1 MDERLELIESALDR
15 VLPRATERPETLSAA
30 MRWAVEGG
38 GKRIR
43 PQICLAA
50 AEAVGGTAEDALM
63 PACAVELLHSY
74 TLIHDDLPAMDN
86 DAERRGKA
94 SVWAKFGEANA
105 ILAGDALQALAFAT
119 AARSPRN
126 VAAIVAELGRR
137 GVGVV
142 QGQIEDLVVQSSR
155 FKVPG
160 SEFKVPGSRFQGTER
175 ESSFEPGTRN
185 LDPETL
191 NFEPGTLSYVYEH
204 KTADLF
210 MAAACMGALAGGG
223 TSEQVEKLRVFAL
236 NLGFAFQYEDDLLDD
251 DSPVSREETERRV
264 RDYTAKAVAA
274 LEGLPGPV
282 EFLTRLANRLV
293 SRKN

>member
-1 MDERLELIESALDR
+1 MDGRLELIESALDR
-15 VLPRATERPETLSAA
+15 VLPQATERPEVLSAA

-50 AEAVGGTAEDALM
+50 AEAVGGTVEDALM

-86 DAERRGKA
+86 DVERRGKA

-105 ILAGDALQALAFAT
+105 ILAGDALQALAFQT

-142 QGQIEDLVVQSSR
+142 QGQVEDLALSTLSTSS
-155 FKVPG
+155 
-160 SEFKVPGSRFQGTER
+160 
-175 ESSFEPGTRN
+175 
-185 LDPETL
+185 
-191 NFEPGTLSYVYEH
+191 TLSYVYEH

-223 TSEQVEKLRVFAL
+223 TPEQVEKLRVFAL

>member
-1 MDERLELIESALDR
+1 MDGRLELIESALDR
-15 VLPRATERPETLSAA
+15 VLPQATERPTTLSAA

-50 AEAVGGTAEDALM
+50 AEAVGGLAEDALM
-63 PACAVELLHSY
+63 PACAIELLHSY

-86 DAERRGKA
+86 DVERRGKA

-119 AARSPRN
+119 AVRSPRN
-126 VAAIVAELGRR
+126 AAAIVAELGRR

-142 QGQIEDLVVQSSR
+142 QGQVEDLVVQ
-155 FKVPG
+155 G
-160 SEFKVPGSRFQGTER
+160 SKFQVPGSRIKGTER
-175 ESSFEPGTRN
+175 EHSVKSG
-185 LDPETL
+185 TL
-191 NFEPGTLSYVYEH
+191 NLEPGTLSYVYEH

-210 MAAACMGALAGGG
+210 LAAACMGALAGGG
-223 TSEQVEKLRVFAL
+223 TPEQVERLRVFAL

-264 RDYTAKAVAA
+264 RDYTTRAVAA

-282 EFLTRLANRLV
+282 EFLANLAKRLV

>member
-1 MDERLELIESALDR
+1 MDGRLELIESALDR
-15 VLPRATERPETLSAA
+15 VLPQATERPTTLSAA

-50 AEAVGGTAEDALM
+50 AEAVGGLAEDALM
-63 PACAVELLHSY
+63 PACAIELLHSY
-74 TLIHDDLPAMDN
+74 TLVHDDLPSMDN
-86 DAERRGKA
+86 DVERRGKA

-119 AARSPRN
+119 AVRSPRN
-126 VAAIVAELGRR
+126 AAAIVAELGRR

-142 QGQIEDLVVQSSR
+142 QGQVEDLVVQSSK
-155 FKVPG
+155 FQ
-160 SEFKVPGSRFQGTER
+160 VPGSRIKGTER
-175 ESSFEPGTRN
+175 EHSVKSG
-185 LDPETL
+185 TL
-191 NFEPGTLSYVYEH
+191 NLEPGTLSYVYEH

-210 MAAACMGALAGGG
+210 LAAACMGALAGGG
-223 TSEQVEKLRVFAL
+223 TPEQVERLRVFAL

-264 RDYTAKAVAA
+264 RDYTTRAVAA

-282 EFLTRLANRLV
+282 EFLANLAKRLV

>member
-1 MDERLELIESALDR
+1 MDGRLELIESALDR
-15 VLPRATERPETLSAA
+15 VLPQATERPTTLSAA

-50 AEAVGGTAEDALM
+50 AEAVGGLAEDALM
-63 PACAVELLHSY
+63 PACAIELLHSY

-86 DAERRGKA
+86 DVERRGKA

-119 AARSPRN
+119 AVRSPRN
-126 VAAIVAELGRR
+126 AAAIVAELGRR

-142 QGQIEDLVVQSSR
+142 QGQVEDLVVQSSK
-155 FKVPG
+155 FQVQ
-160 SEFKVPGSRFQGTER
+160 SSRIKGTER
-175 ESSFEPGTRN
+175 EYSVKSG
-185 LDPETL
+185 TL
-191 NFEPGTLSYVYEH
+191 NLEPGTLSYVYEH

-210 MAAACMGALAGGG
+210 LAAACMGALAGGG
-223 TSEQVEKLRVFAL
+223 TPEQVERLRVFAR

-264 RDYTAKAVAA
+264 RDYTTRALAA

-282 EFLTRLANRLV
+282 EFLANLAKRLV

>member
-1 MDERLELIESALDR
+1 MESALDR
-15 VLPRATERPETLSAA
+15 VLPQATERPTTLSAA

-50 AEAVGGTAEDALM
+50 AEAVGGLAEDALM
-63 PACAVELLHSY
+63 PACAIELLHSY

-86 DAERRGKA
+86 DVERRGKA

-119 AARSPRN
+119 AVRSPRN
-126 VAAIVAELGRR
+126 AAAIVAELGRR

-142 QGQIEDLVVQSSR
+142 QGQVEDLVVQSSK
-155 FKVPG
+155 FQVPG
-160 SEFKVPGSRFQGTER
+160 PRIKGTER
-175 ESSFEPGTRN
+175 EYSVKSG
-185 LDPETL
+185 TL
-191 NFEPGTLSYVYEH
+191 NLEPGTLSYVYEH

-210 MAAACMGALAGGG
+210 LAAACMGALAGGG
-223 TSEQVEKLRVFAL
+223 TPEQVERLRVFAL

-264 RDYTAKAVAA
+264 RDYTTRAVAA

-282 EFLTRLANRLV
+282 EFLANLAKRLV

>member
-1 MDERLELIESALDR
+1 MDGRLELIESALDR
-15 VLPRATERPETLSAA
+15 VLPQATERPTTLSAA

-50 AEAVGGTAEDALM
+50 AEAVGGLAEDALM
-63 PACAVELLHSY
+63 PACAIELLHSY

-86 DAERRGKA
+86 DVERRGKA

-119 AARSPRN
+119 AVRSPRN
-126 VAAIVAELGRR
+126 AAAIVAELGSR
-137 GVGVV
+137 GLGVV
-142 QGQIEDLVVQSSR
+142 QGQVEDLVVESSK
-155 FKVPG
+155 FQ
-160 SEFKVPGSRFQGTER
+160 VPGSRIKGTER
-175 ESSFEPGTRN
+175 EHSVKSG
-185 LDPETL
+185 TL
-191 NFEPGTLSYVYEH
+191 NLEPGTLSYVYEH

-210 MAAACMGALAGGG
+210 LAAACMGALAGGG
-223 TSEQVEKLRVFAL
+223 TPEQVERLRVFAL

-264 RDYTAKAVAA
+264 RDYTTRAVAA

-282 EFLTRLANRLV
+282 EFLANLAKRLV

>member
-1 MDERLELIESALDR
+1 MDGRLELIESALDR
-15 VLPRATERPETLSAA
+15 VLPQATERPTTLSAA

-50 AEAVGGTAEDALM
+50 AEAVGGLAEDALM
-63 PACAVELLHSY
+63 PACAIELLHSY

-86 DAERRGKA
+86 DVERRGKA

-119 AARSPRN
+119 AVRSPRN
-126 VAAIVAELGRR
+126 AAAIVAELGRR

-142 QGQIEDLVVQSSR
+142 QGQVEDLVVQSSK
-155 FKVPG
+155 FQ
-160 SEFKVPGSRFQGTER
+160 VPGSRIKGTES
-175 ESSFEPGTRN
+175 EHSVKSG
-185 LDPETL
+185 TL
-191 NFEPGTLSYVYEH
+191 NLEPGTLSYVYEH

-210 MAAACMGALAGGG
+210 VAAACMGALAGGG
-223 TSEQVEKLRVFAL
+223 TPEQVERLRVFAL

-264 RDYTAKAVAA
+264 RDYTTRAVAA

-282 EFLTRLANRLV
+282 EFLANLAKRLV

>member
-1 MDERLELIESALDR
+1 MDGRLELIESALDR
-15 VLPRATERPETLSAA
+15 VLPQATERPTTLSAA

-50 AEAVGGTAEDALM
+50 AEAVGGLAEDALM
-63 PACAVELLHSY
+63 PACAIELLHSY

-86 DAERRGKA
+86 DVERRGKA

-119 AARSPRN
+119 AVRSPRN
-126 VAAIVAELGRR
+126 AAAIVAELGRR

-142 QGQIEDLVVQSSR
+142 QGQVEDLVVQSSK
-155 FKVPG
+155 FQVPD
-160 SEFKVPGSRFQGTER
+160 SRIKGTES
-175 ESSFEPGTRN
+175 EHSVKSG
-185 LDPETL
+185 TL
-191 NFEPGTLSYVYEH
+191 NLEPRTLSYVYEH

-210 MAAACMGALAGGG
+210 LAAACMGALAGGG
-223 TSEQVEKLRVFAL
+223 TPEQVERLRVFAL

-264 RDYTAKAVAA
+264 RDYTTRAVAA

-282 EFLTRLANRLV
+282 EFLANLAKRLV

>member
-1 MDERLELIESALDR
+1 MDGRLELIESALDR
-15 VLPRATERPETLSAA
+15 VLPQATERPTTLSAA

-50 AEAVGGTAEDALM
+50 AEAVGGLAEDALM
-63 PACAVELLHSY
+63 PACAIELLHSY

-86 DAERRGKA
+86 DVERRGKA

-119 AARSPRN
+119 AVRSPRN
-126 VAAIVAELGRR
+126 AAAIVAELGRR

-142 QGQIEDLVVQSSR
+142 QGQVEDLVVQSSK
-155 FKVPG
+155 FQVPD
-160 SEFKVPGSRFQGTER
+160 SRIKGTES
-175 ESSFEPGTRN
+175 EHSVKSG
-185 LDPETL
+185 TL
-191 NFEPGTLSYVYEH
+191 NLEPGTLSYVYEH

-210 MAAACMGALAGGG
+210 LAAACMGALAGGG
-223 TSEQVEKLRVFAL
+223 TPEQVERLRVFAL

-264 RDYTAKAVAA
+264 RDYTTRAVAA

-282 EFLTRLANRLV
+282 EFLANLAKRLV

>member
-1 MDERLELIESALDR
+1 MDGRLELIESALDR
-15 VLPRATERPETLSAA
+15 VLPQATERPTTLSAA

-50 AEAVGGTAEDALM
+50 AEAVGGLAVDALM
-63 PACAVELLHSY
+63 PACAIELLHSY
-74 TLIHDDLPAMDN
+74 TLVHDDLPSMDN
-86 DAERRGKA
+86 DVERRGKA

-119 AARSPRN
+119 AVRSPRN
-126 VAAIVAELGRR
+126 AAAIVAELGRR

-142 QGQIEDLVVQSSR
+142 QGQVEDLVVQSSK
-155 FKVPG
+155 FQ
-160 SEFKVPGSRFQGTER
+160 VPGSRIKGTER
-175 ESSFEPGTRN
+175 EYPVKSG
-185 LDPETL
+185 TL
-191 NFEPGTLSYVYEH
+191 NLEPGTLSYVYEH

-210 MAAACMGALAGGG
+210 LAAACMGALAGGG
-223 TSEQVEKLRVFAL
+223 TPEQVERLRVFAL

-264 RDYTAKAVAA
+264 RDYTTRAVAA

-282 EFLTRLANRLV
+282 EFLANLAKRLV

>member
-1 MDERLELIESALDR
+1 MDGRLELIESALDR
-15 VLPRATERPETLSAA
+15 VLPQATERPTTLSAA

-50 AEAVGGTAEDALM
+50 AEAVGGLAEDALM
-63 PACAVELLHSY
+63 PACAIELLHSY

-86 DAERRGKA
+86 DVERRGKA

-119 AARSPRN
+119 AVRSPRN
-126 VAAIVAELGRR
+126 AAAIVAELGRR

-142 QGQIEDLVVQSSR
+142 QGQVEDLVVQSSK
-155 FKVPG
+155 FQVPD
-160 SEFKVPGSRFQGTER
+160 SRIKGTER
-175 ESSFEPGTRN
+175 EYSVKSG
-185 LDPETL
+185 TL
-191 NFEPGTLSYVYEH
+191 NLEPGTLSYVYEH

-210 MAAACMGALAGGG
+210 LAAACMGALAGGG
-223 TSEQVEKLRVFAL
+223 TPEQVERLRVFAL

-264 RDYTAKAVAA
+264 RDYTTRAVAA

-282 EFLTRLANRLV
+282 EFLANLAKRLV

>member
-1 MDERLELIESALDR
+1 MDGRLELIESALDR
-15 VLPRATERPETLSAA
+15 VLPQATERPTTLSVA

-50 AEAVGGTAEDALM
+50 AEAVGGLAEDALM
-63 PACAVELLHSY
+63 PACAIELLHSY

-86 DAERRGKA
+86 DVERRGKA

-119 AARSPRN
+119 AVRSPRN
-126 VAAIVAELGRR
+126 AAAIVAELGRR

-142 QGQIEDLVVQSSR
+142 QGQVEDLVVQSSK
-155 FKVPG
+155 FQVPG
-160 SEFKVPGSRFQGTER
+160 PRIKGTER
-175 ESSFEPGTRN
+175 EYSVKSG
-185 LDPETL
+185 TL
-191 NFEPGTLSYVYEH
+191 NLEPGTLSYVYEH

-210 MAAACMGALAGGG
+210 LAAACMGALAGGG
-223 TSEQVEKLRVFAL
+223 TPEQVERLRVFAL

-264 RDYTAKAVAA
+264 RDYTTRAVAA

-282 EFLTRLANRLV
+282 EFLANLAKRLV

>member
-1 MDERLELIESALDR
+1 MDGRLELIESALDR
-15 VLPRATERPETLSAA
+15 VLPQATERPTTLSAA

-50 AEAVGGTAEDALM
+50 AEAVGGLAEDALM
-63 PACAVELLHSY
+63 PACAIELLHSY

-86 DAERRGKA
+86 DVERRGKA

-119 AARSPRN
+119 AVRSPRN
-126 VAAIVAELGRR
+126 AAAIVAELGRR

-142 QGQIEDLVVQSSR
+142 QGQVEDLVVQSSK
-155 FKVPG
+155 FQ
-160 SEFKVPGSRFQGTER
+160 VPGSRIKGTER
-175 ESSFEPGTRN
+175 EHSVKSG
-185 LDPETL
+185 TL
-191 NFEPGTLSYVYEH
+191 NLEPGTLSYVYEH

-210 MAAACMGALAGGG
+210 LAAACMGALAGGG
-223 TSEQVEKLRVFAL
+223 TPEQVERLRVFAL

-264 RDYTAKAVAA
+264 RDYTTRAVAA

-282 EFLTRLANRLV
+282 EFLANLAKRLV

>member
-1 MDERLELIESALDR
+1 MDGRLELIESALDR
-15 VLPRATERPETLSAA
+15 VLPQATERPTTLSAA

-50 AEAVGGTAEDALM
+50 AEAVGGLAEDALM
-63 PACAVELLHSY
+63 PACAIELLHSY
-74 TLIHDDLPAMDN
+74 TLIHDDLPSMDN
-86 DAERRGKA
+86 DVERRGKA

-119 AARSPRN
+119 AVRSPRN
-126 VAAIVAELGRR
+126 AAAIVAELGRR

-142 QGQIEDLVVQSSR
+142 QGQVEDLVVQSSK
-155 FKVPG
+155 FQ
-160 SEFKVPGSRFQGTER
+160 VPGSRIKGTER
-175 ESSFEPGTRN
+175 EHSVKSG
-185 LDPETL
+185 TL
-191 NFEPGTLSYVYEH
+191 NLEPGTLSYVYEH

-210 MAAACMGALAGGG
+210 LAAACMGALAGGG
-223 TSEQVEKLRVFAL
+223 TPEQVERLRVFAL

-264 RDYTAKAVAA
+264 RDYTTRAVAA

-282 EFLTRLANRLV
+282 EFLANLAKRLV

>member
-1 MDERLELIESALDR
+1 MDGRLELIESALDR
-15 VLPRATERPETLSAA
+15 VLPQATERPTTLSAA

-50 AEAVGGTAEDALM
+50 AEAVGGLAEDALM
-63 PACAVELLHSY
+63 PACAIELLHSY

-86 DAERRGKA
+86 DVERRGKA

-119 AARSPRN
+119 AVRSPRN
-126 VAAIVAELGRR
+126 AAAIVAELGRR

-142 QGQIEDLVVQSSR
+142 QGQVEDLVVQSS
-155 FKVPG
+155 KLQ
-160 SEFKVPGSRFQGTER
+160 VPGSRIKGTES
-175 ESSFEPGTRN
+175 EHSVKSG
-185 LDPETL
+185 TL
-191 NFEPGTLSYVYEH
+191 NLEPGTLSYVYEH

-210 MAAACMGALAGGG
+210 LAAACMGALAGGG
-223 TSEQVEKLRVFAL
+223 TPEQVERLRVFAL

-264 RDYTAKAVAA
+264 RDYTTRAVAA

-282 EFLTRLANRLV
+282 EFLANLAKRLV

>member
-1 MDERLELIESALDR
+1 MDGRLELIESALDR
-15 VLPRATERPETLSAA
+15 VLPQATERPTTLSAA

-50 AEAVGGTAEDALM
+50 AEAVGGLAEDALM
-63 PACAVELLHSY
+63 PACAIELLHSY

-86 DAERRGKA
+86 DVERRGKA

-119 AARSPRN
+119 AVRSPRN
-126 VAAIVAELGRR
+126 AAAIVAELGRR

-142 QGQIEDLVVQSSR
+142 QGQVEDLVVQSS
-155 FKVPG
+155 KLQ
-160 SEFKVPGSRFQGTER
+160 VPGSRIKGTER
-175 ESSFEPGTRN
+175 EYSVKSG
-185 LDPETL
+185 TL
-191 NFEPGTLSYVYEH
+191 NLEPGTLSYVYEH

-210 MAAACMGALAGGG
+210 LAAACMGALAGGG
-223 TSEQVEKLRVFAL
+223 TPEQVERLRVFAL

-264 RDYTAKAVAA
+264 RDYTTRAVAA

-282 EFLTRLANRLV
+282 EFLANLAKRLV

>member
-1 MDERLELIESALDR
+1 MDGRLELIESALDR
-15 VLPRATERPETLSAA
+15 VLPQATERPTTLSAA

-50 AEAVGGTAEDALM
+50 AEAVGGLAEDALM
-63 PACAVELLHSY
+63 PACAIELLHSY
-74 TLIHDDLPAMDN
+74 TLVHDDLPSMDN
-86 DAERRGKA
+86 DVERRGKA

-119 AARSPRN
+119 AVRSPRN
-126 VAAIVAELGRR
+126 AAAIVAELGRR

-142 QGQIEDLVVQSSR
+142 QGQVEDLVVQSSK
-155 FKVPG
+155 FQ
-160 SEFKVPGSRFQGTER
+160 VPGSRIKGTER
-175 ESSFEPGTRN
+175 EHSVKSG
-185 LDPETL
+185 TL
-191 NFEPGTLSYVYEH
+191 NLEPGTLSYVYEH

-210 MAAACMGALAGGG
+210 LAAACMGALAGGG
-223 TSEQVEKLRVFAL
+223 TPEQVEKLRVFAL

-264 RDYTAKAVAA
+264 RDYTTRAVAA

-282 EFLTRLANRLV
+282 EFLANLAKRLV

>member
-1 MDERLELIESALDR
+1 MDGRLELIESALDR
-15 VLPRATERPETLSAA
+15 VLPQATERPTTLSAA

-50 AEAVGGTAEDALM
+50 AEAVGGLAEDALM
-63 PACAVELLHSY
+63 PACAIELLHSY

-86 DAERRGKA
+86 DVERRGKA

-119 AARSPRN
+119 AVRSPRN
-126 VAAIVAELGRR
+126 AAAIVAELGHR

-142 QGQIEDLVVQSSR
+142 QGQVEDLVVQSSK
-155 FKVPG
+155 FQ
-160 SEFKVPGSRFQGTER
+160 VPGSRIKGTES
-175 ESSFEPGTRN
+175 EYSVKSG
-185 LDPETL
+185 TL
-191 NFEPGTLSYVYEH
+191 NLEPGTLSYVYEH

-210 MAAACMGALAGGG
+210 LAAACMGALAGGG
-223 TSEQVEKLRVFAL
+223 TPEQVERLRVFAL

-264 RDYTAKAVAA
+264 RDYTTRAVAA

-282 EFLTRLANRLV
+282 EFLANLAKRLV

>member
-1 MDERLELIESALDR
+1 MDGRLELIESALDR
-15 VLPRATERPETLSAA
+15 VLPQATERPTTLSAA

-50 AEAVGGTAEDALM
+50 AEAVGGLAEDALM
-63 PACAVELLHSY
+63 PACAIELLHSY

-86 DAERRGKA
+86 DVERRGKA

-119 AARSPRN
+119 AVRSPRN
-126 VAAIVAELGRR
+126 AAAIVAELGRR

-142 QGQIEDLVVQSSR
+142 QGQVEDLVVQ
-155 FKVPG
+155 G
-160 SEFKVPGSRFQGTER
+160 SKFQVPGSRIKGTER
-175 ESSFEPGTRN
+175 ECSVKSG
-185 LDPETL
+185 TL
-191 NFEPGTLSYVYEH
+191 NLEPGTLSYVYEH

-210 MAAACMGALAGGG
+210 VAAACMGALAGGG
-223 TSEQVEKLRVFAL
+223 TPEQVERLRVFAL

-264 RDYTAKAVAA
+264 RDYTTRAVAA

-282 EFLTRLANRLV
+282 EFLANLAKRLV

>member
-1 MDERLELIESALDR
+1 MDGRLELIESALDR
-15 VLPRATERPETLSAA
+15 VLPQATERPTTLSAA

-50 AEAVGGTAEDALM
+50 AEAVGGLAEDALM
-63 PACAVELLHSY
+63 PACAIELLHSY

-86 DAERRGKA
+86 DVERRGKA

-119 AARSPRN
+119 AVRSPRN
-126 VAAIVAELGRR
+126 AAAIVAELGRR

-142 QGQIEDLVVQSSR
+142 QGQVEDLVVQSSK
-155 FKVPG
+155 FQ
-160 SEFKVPGSRFQGTER
+160 VPGSRIKGIER
-175 ESSFEPGTRN
+175 EYSVKSG
-185 LDPETL
+185 TL
-191 NFEPGTLSYVYEH
+191 NLEPGTLSYVYEH

-210 MAAACMGALAGGG
+210 LAAACMGALAGGG
-223 TSEQVEKLRVFAL
+223 TPEQVERLRVFAL

-264 RDYTAKAVAA
+264 RDYTTRAVAA

-282 EFLTRLANRLV
+282 EFLANLAKRLV

>member
-1 MDERLELIESALDR
+1 MDGRLELIESALDR
-15 VLPRATERPETLSAA
+15 VLPQATERPTTLSAA

-50 AEAVGGTAEDALM
+50 AEAVGGLAEDALM
-63 PACAVELLHSY
+63 PACAIELLHSY

-86 DAERRGKA
+86 DVERRGKA

-119 AARSPRN
+119 AVRSPRN
-126 VAAIVAELGRR
+126 AAAIVAELGRR

-142 QGQIEDLVVQSSR
+142 QGQVEDLVVQSSK
-155 FKVPG
+155 FQVPG
-160 SEFKVPGSRFQGTER
+160 LRIKGTER
-175 ESSFEPGTRN
+175 EYSVKSG
-185 LDPETL
+185 TL
-191 NFEPGTLSYVYEH
+191 NLEPGTLSYVYEH

-210 MAAACMGALAGGG
+210 LAAACMGALAGGG
-223 TSEQVEKLRVFAL
+223 TPEQVERLRVFAR

-264 RDYTAKAVAA
+264 RDYTTRAVAA

-282 EFLTRLANRLV
+282 EFLANLAKRLV

>member
-1 MDERLELIESALDR
+1 MDGRLELIESALDR
-15 VLPRATERPETLSAA
+15 VLPQATERPTTLSAA

-50 AEAVGGTAEDALM
+50 AEAVGGLAVDALM
-63 PACAVELLHSY
+63 PACAIELLHSY

-86 DAERRGKA
+86 DVERRGKA

-119 AARSPRN
+119 AVRSPRN
-126 VAAIVAELGRR
+126 AAAIVAELGRR

-142 QGQIEDLVVQSSR
+142 QGQVEDLVVQSSK
-155 FKVPG
+155 FQVPG
-160 SEFKVPGSRFQGTER
+160 PRIKGTER
-175 ESSFEPGTRN
+175 EYSVKSG
-185 LDPETL
+185 TL
-191 NFEPGTLSYVYEH
+191 NLEPGTLSYVYEH

-210 MAAACMGALAGGG
+210 LAAACMGALAGGG
-223 TSEQVEKLRVFAL
+223 TPEQVERLRIFAL

-264 RDYTAKAVAA
+264 RDYTTRAVAA

-282 EFLTRLANRLV
+282 EFLANLAKRLV

>member
-1 MDERLELIESALDR
+1 MDGRLELIESALDR
-15 VLPRATERPETLSAA
+15 VLPRATERPEMLSAA

-74 TLIHDDLPAMDN
+74 TLIHDDLPSMDN
-86 DAERRGKA
+86 DVERRGKA

-126 VAAIVAELGRR
+126 VAAVVAELGRR

-142 QGQIEDLVVQSSR
+142 QGQVEDLVVQGSKFQVPSS
-155 FKVPG
+155 KL
-160 SEFKVPGSRFQGTER
+160 QGTER
-175 ESSFEPGTRN
+175 ESSFEPGPRN
-185 LDPETL
+185 LDPRTL
-191 NFEPGTLSYVYEH
+191 NFDSGTLSYVYEH

-223 TSEQVEKLRVFAL
+223 TPEQVEKLRGFAL

-282 EFLTRLANRLV
+282 EFLANLANRLV
-293 SRKN
+293 SRKI

>member
-1 MDERLELIESALDR
+1 MDGRLELIESALDR
-15 VLPRATERPETLSAA
+15 VLPQATERPTTLSAA

-50 AEAVGGTAEDALM
+50 AEAVGGLAEDALM
-63 PACAVELLHSY
+63 PACAIELLHSY

-86 DAERRGKA
+86 DVERRGKA

-119 AARSPRN
+119 AVRSPRN
-126 VAAIVAELGRR
+126 AAAIVAELGHR

-142 QGQIEDLVVQSSR
+142 QGQVEDLVVESSK
-155 FKVPG
+155 FQ
-160 SEFKVPGSRFQGTER
+160 VPGSRIKGTER
-175 ESSFEPGTRN
+175 EHSVKSG
-185 LDPETL
+185 TL
-191 NFEPGTLSYVYEH
+191 NLEPGTLSYVYEH

-210 MAAACMGALAGGG
+210 LAAACMGALAGGG
-223 TSEQVEKLRVFAL
+223 TPEQVERLRVFAL

-264 RDYTAKAVAA
+264 RDYTTRAVAA

-282 EFLTRLANRLV
+282 EFLANLAKRLV

>member
-1 MDERLELIESALDR
+1 MDGRHELIESALDR
-15 VLPRATERPETLSAA
+15 VLPQATERPTTLSAA

-50 AEAVGGTAEDALM
+50 AEAVGGLAEDALM
-63 PACAVELLHSY
+63 PACAIELLHSY

-86 DAERRGKA
+86 DVERRGKA

-119 AARSPRN
+119 AVRSPRN
-126 VAAIVAELGRR
+126 AAAIVAELGRR

-142 QGQIEDLVVQSSR
+142 QGQVEDLVVQSSK
-155 FKVPG
+155 FQVPD
-160 SEFKVPGSRFQGTER
+160 SRIKGTER
-175 ESSFEPGTRN
+175 EYSVKSG
-185 LDPETL
+185 TL
-191 NFEPGTLSYVYEH
+191 NLEPGTLSYVYEH

-210 MAAACMGALAGGG
+210 LAAACMGALAGGG
-223 TSEQVEKLRVFAL
+223 TPEQVERLRVFAL

-264 RDYTAKAVAA
+264 RDYTTRAVAA

-282 EFLTRLANRLV
+282 EFLANLAKRLV

>member
-1 MDERLELIESALDR
+1 MDGRLELIESALDR
-15 VLPRATERPETLSAA
+15 VLPQATERPTTLSAA

-50 AEAVGGTAEDALM
+50 AEAVGGLAEDALM
-63 PACAVELLHSY
+63 PACAIELLHSY
-74 TLIHDDLPAMDN
+74 TLVHDDLPSMDN
-86 DAERRGKA
+86 DVERRGKA

-119 AARSPRN
+119 AVRSPRN
-126 VAAIVAELGRR
+126 AAAIVAELGRR

-142 QGQIEDLVVQSSR
+142 QGQVEDLVVQSSK
-155 FKVPG
+155 FQG
-160 SEFKVPGSRFQGTER
+160 PGSRIKGTEG
-175 ESSFEPGTRN
+175 EHSAKSG
-185 LDPETL
+185 TL
-191 NFEPGTLSYVYEH
+191 NLEPGTLSYVYEH

-210 MAAACMGALAGGG
+210 LAAACMGALAGGG
-223 TSEQVEKLRVFAL
+223 TPEQVERLRVFAL

-264 RDYTAKAVAA
+264 RDYTTRAVAA

-282 EFLTRLANRLV
+282 EFLANLAKRLV

>member
-1 MDERLELIESALDR
+1 MDGRLELIESALDR
-15 VLPRATERPETLSAA
+15 VLPQATERPTTLSAA

-50 AEAVGGTAEDALM
+50 AEAVGGLAEDALM
-63 PACAVELLHSY
+63 PACAIELLHSY

-86 DAERRGKA
+86 DVERRGKA

-119 AARSPRN
+119 AVRSPRN
-126 VAAIVAELGRR
+126 AAAIVAELGRR

-142 QGQIEDLVVQSSR
+142 QGQVEDLVVQSSK
-155 FKVPG
+155 FQVPG
-160 SEFKVPGSRFQGTER
+160 PRIKGTER
-175 ESSFEPGTRN
+175 EYSVKSG
-185 LDPETL
+185 TL
-191 NFEPGTLSYVYEH
+191 NLEPGTLSYVYEH

-210 MAAACMGALAGGG
+210 LAAACMGALAGGG
-223 TSEQVEKLRVFAL
+223 TPEQVERLRVFAL

-264 RDYTAKAVAA
+264 RDYTTRAVAA

-282 EFLTRLANRLV
+282 EFLANLAKRLV

>member
-1 MDERLELIESALDR
+1 MDGRLELIESALDR
-15 VLPRATERPETLSAA
+15 VLPQATERPTTLSAA

-50 AEAVGGTAEDALM
+50 AEAVGGLAEDALM
-63 PACAVELLHSY
+63 PACAIELLHSY

-86 DAERRGKA
+86 DVERRGKA

-119 AARSPRN
+119 AVRSPRN
-126 VAAIVAELGRR
+126 AAAIVAELGRR

-142 QGQIEDLVVQSSR
+142 QGQVEDLVVQSSK
-155 FKVPG
+155 FQVPG
-160 SEFKVPGSRFQGTER
+160 PRIKGTER
-175 ESSFEPGTRN
+175 EYSVKSG
-185 LDPETL
+185 TL
-191 NFEPGTLSYVYEH
+191 NLEPGTLSYVYEH

-210 MAAACMGALAGGG
+210 LAAACMGALAGGG
-223 TSEQVEKLRVFAL
+223 TPEQVERLRIFAL

-264 RDYTAKAVAA
+264 RDYTTRAVAA

-282 EFLTRLANRLV
+282 EFLANLAKRLV

>member
-1 MDERLELIESALDR
+1 MDGRLELIESALDR
-15 VLPRATERPETLSAA
+15 VLPQATERPTTLSAA

-50 AEAVGGTAEDALM
+50 AEAVGGLAEDALM
-63 PACAVELLHSY
+63 PACAIELLHSY

-86 DAERRGKA
+86 DVERRGKA

-119 AARSPRN
+119 AVRSPRN
-126 VAAIVAELGRR
+126 AAAIVAELGRR

-142 QGQIEDLVVQSSR
+142 QGQVEDLVVQSSK
-155 FKVPG
+155 FQ
-160 SEFKVPGSRFQGTER
+160 VPGSRIKGTES
-175 ESSFEPGTRN
+175 EHSVKSG
-185 LDPETL
+185 TL
-191 NFEPGTLSYVYEH
+191 NLEPGTLSYVYEH

-210 MAAACMGALAGGG
+210 LAAACMGALAGGG
-223 TSEQVEKLRVFAL
+223 TPEQVERLRVFAL

-264 RDYTAKAVAA
+264 RDYTTRAVAA

-282 EFLTRLANRLV
+282 EFLANLAKRLV

>member
-1 MDERLELIESALDR
+1 MDGRLELIESALDR
-15 VLPRATERPETLSAA
+15 VLPQATERPTTLSAA

-50 AEAVGGTAEDALM
+50 AEAVGGLAEDALM
-63 PACAVELLHSY
+63 PACAIELLHSY
-74 TLIHDDLPAMDN
+74 TLVHDDLPAMDN
-86 DAERRGKA
+86 DVERRGKA

-119 AARSPRN
+119 AVRSPRN
-126 VAAIVAELGRR
+126 AAAIVAELGRR

-142 QGQIEDLVVQSSR
+142 QGQVEDLVVQSSK
-155 FKVPG
+155 FQ
-160 SEFKVPGSRFQGTER
+160 VPGSRIKGTER
-175 ESSFEPGTRN
+175 EHSVKSG
-185 LDPETL
+185 TL
-191 NFEPGTLSYVYEH
+191 NLEPGTLSYVYEH

-210 MAAACMGALAGGG
+210 VAAACMGALAGGG
-223 TSEQVEKLRVFAL
+223 TPEQVERLRVFAL

-264 RDYTAKAVAA
+264 RDYTTRAVAA

-282 EFLTRLANRLV
+282 EFLANLAKRLV

>member
-1 MDERLELIESALDR
+1 MDGRLELIESALDR
-15 VLPRATERPETLSAA
+15 VLPQATERPTTLSAA

-50 AEAVGGTAEDALM
+50 AEAVGGLAEDALM
-63 PACAVELLHSY
+63 PACAIELLHSY

-86 DAERRGKA
+86 DVERRGKA

-119 AARSPRN
+119 AVRSPRN
-126 VAAIVAELGRR
+126 AAAIVAELGRR

-142 QGQIEDLVVQSSR
+142 QGQVEDLVVQSS
-155 FKVPG
+155 KLQ
-160 SEFKVPGSRFQGTER
+160 VPGSRIKGTES
-175 ESSFEPGTRN
+175 EHSVKSG
-185 LDPETL
+185 TL
-191 NFEPGTLSYVYEH
+191 NLEPGTLSYVYEH

-210 MAAACMGALAGGG
+210 LAAACMGALAGGG
-223 TSEQVEKLRVFAL
+223 TPEQVERLRVFAL

-251 DSPVSREETERRV
+251 DAPVAREETGRRG
-264 RDYTAKAVAA
+264 RDYTTRAVAA

-282 EFLTRLANRLV
+282 EFLANLAKRLV

>member
-1 MDERLELIESALDR
+1 MDGRLELIESALDR
-15 VLPRATERPETLSAA
+15 VLPQATERPTTLSAA

-50 AEAVGGTAEDALM
+50 AEAVGGLAEDALM
-63 PACAVELLHSY
+63 PACAIELLHSY
-74 TLIHDDLPAMDN
+74 TLVHDDLPSMDN
-86 DAERRGKA
+86 DVERRGKA

-119 AARSPRN
+119 AVRSPRN
-126 VAAIVAELGRR
+126 AAAIVAELGRR

-142 QGQIEDLVVQSSR
+142 QGQVEDLVVQSSK
-155 FKVPG
+155 FQ
-160 SEFKVPGSRFQGTER
+160 VPGSRIKGTER
-175 ESSFEPGTRN
+175 EYPVKSG
-185 LDPETL
+185 TL
-191 NFEPGTLSYVYEH
+191 NLEPGTLSYVYEH

-210 MAAACMGALAGGG
+210 LAAACMGALAGGG
-223 TSEQVEKLRVFAL
+223 TPEQVERLRVFAL

-264 RDYTAKAVAA
+264 RDYTTRAVAA

-282 EFLTRLANRLV
+282 EFLANLAKRLV

>member
-1 MDERLELIESALDR
+1 MDGRLELIESALDC
-15 VLPRATERPETLSAA
+15 VLPRATERPEMWSAA

-74 TLIHDDLPAMDN
+74 TLIHDDLPSMDN
-86 DAERRGKA
+86 DVERRGKA

-126 VAAIVAELGRR
+126 VAAVVAELGRR

-142 QGQIEDLVVQSSR
+142 QGQVEDLVVQ
-155 FKVPG
+155 G
-160 SEFKVPGSRFQGTER
+160 SKFQVTSYKLQGTER
-175 ESSFEPGTRN
+175 ESSFEPGPRN
-185 LDPETL
+185 LDPGTL
-191 NFEPGTLSYVYEH
+191 NFDSGTLSYVYEH

-223 TSEQVEKLRVFAL
+223 TPEQVEKLRDFAL

-274 LEGLPGPV
+274 LEGLPGSV
-282 EFLTRLANRLV
+282 EFLANLANRLV
-293 SRKN
+293 SRKI